1 MKEINF
7 NRIQVPEDIQEA
19 NLAINQQF
27 EEDIAPNNLEE
38 ANPEELVG
46 NSDKYSHP
54 STYIELIVEKDNTGA
69 PLSVLEVDLVIS
81 REKGK
86 ETRKLAMNFAGID
99 LAKKEMIEKSVS
111 IDRENF
117 EILKNFFCKLDWN
130 S

>member
-7 NRIQVPEDIQEA
+7 NRIQIPEDIQEA

-27 EEDIAPNNLEE
+27 EEEVAPNNLEE
-38 ANPEELVG
+38 FNSEELIV
-46 NSDKYSHP
+46 NHDKHSHP
-54 STYIELIVEKDNTGA
+54 STYIELIVEKDSTGA

-99 LAKKEMIEKSVS
+99 LVKKEMIEKSVS

-117 EILKNFFCKLDWN
+117 EILKSFFCKLDWN

>member
-7 NRIQVPEDIQEA
+7 NRIQIPEDIKEA
-19 NLAINQQF
+19 NLAINKQF
-27 EEDIAPNNLEE
+27 EEEDVAPLEQEEQYYEEASNLNNL
-38 ANPEELVG
+38 
-46 NSDKYSHP
+46 HP
-54 STYIELIVEKDNTGA
+54 STYIELIVEKDASGA

-99 LAKKEMIEKSVS
+99 IVKKEMIEKSVS

-117 EILKNFFCKLDWN
+117 EVLKNFFCKLDWN

>member
-7 NRIQVPEDIQEA
+7 NRIQIPEDIKEA
-19 NLAINQQF
+19 NLAINKQF
-27 EEDIAPNNLEE
+27 EEEDIAPLEQEEQHYEETSNLNNL
-38 ANPEELVG
+38 
-46 NSDKYSHP
+46 HP
-54 STYIELIVEKDNTGA
+54 STYIELIVEKDASGA

-99 LAKKEMIEKSVS
+99 MVKKEMIEKSVS

-117 EILKNFFCKLDWN
+117 EVLKNFFCKLDWN

>member
-7 NRIQVPEDIQEA
+7 NRIQIPEDIKEA
-19 NLAINQQF
+19 NLAINKQF
-27 EEDIAPNNLEE
+27 EKEDIAPLEQEEQHYEETSNLNNL
-38 ANPEELVG
+38 
-46 NSDKYSHP
+46 HP
-54 STYIELIVEKDNTGA
+54 STYIELIVEKDASGA

-99 LAKKEMIEKSVS
+99 MVKKEMIEKSVS

-117 EILKNFFCKLDWN
+117 EVLKNFFCKLDWN